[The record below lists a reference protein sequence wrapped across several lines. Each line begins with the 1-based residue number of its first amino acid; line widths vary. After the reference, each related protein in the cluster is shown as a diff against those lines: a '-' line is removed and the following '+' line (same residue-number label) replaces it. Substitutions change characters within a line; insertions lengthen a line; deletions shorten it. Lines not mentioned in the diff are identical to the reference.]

1 MRARNDSSL
10 FREQADVIDKSLGTK
25 RLCPA
30 CHTKFYDLNRSPAKC
45 PKCGE
50 EFVPKPIL
58 PSKQDQM
65 EAAQAEA
72 GKVAELEA
80 PAVADVAEA
89 ADVEVVEETAE
100 DIPED
105 VAEVALEEAEDV
117 TVEPDDSA
125 VFLEDDDTPVEK
137 IIPTAPVDPDEE
149 ES

>member
-1 MRARNDSSL
+1 M
-10 FREQADVIDKSLGTK
+10 IDKSLGTK

-30 CHTKFYDLNRSPAKC
+30 CHVKFYDLNRSPAKC

-80 PAVADVAEA
+80 PEVADVVEA
-89 ADVEVVEETAE
+89 AEVEEAAAE
-100 DIPED
+100 IPED
-105 VAEVALEEAEDV
+105 VAEVALEDAEDV
-117 TVEPDDSA
+117 AVEPDDSA
-125 VFLEDDDTPVEK
+125 VFLEDDDPAMEK
-137 IIPTAPVDPDEE
+137 IIPTAPVDPEEE

>member
-1 MRARNDSSL
+1 M
-10 FREQADVIDKSLGTK
+10 IDKSLGTK

-30 CHTKFYDLNRSPAKC
+30 CHAKFYDLNKSPATC

-65 EAAQAEA
+65 EAAQAASE
-72 GKVAELEA
+72 KVAAELEA
-80 PAVADVAEA
+80 PEVADAADDVEEVA
-89 ADVEVVEETAE
+89 ADV
-100 DIPED
+100 PED
-105 VAEVALEEAEDV
+105 VAEVALDEAADV
-117 TVEPDDSA
+117 TVEPDESA
-125 VFLEDDDTPVEK
+125 AFLEDDDTPVEK

>member
-1 MRARNDSSL
+1 MRASNTQQP
-10 FREQADVIDKSLGTK
+10 FRERADVIDKNLGTK
-25 RLCPA
+25 RLCPD
-30 CHTKFYDLNRSPAKC
+30 CHAKFYDLNRSPAKC
-45 PKCGE
+45 PKCGK

-65 EAAQAEA
+65 EAAQAESA
-72 GKVAELEA
+72 KAPAELEA
-80 PAVADVAEA
+80 PEVADVAE
-89 ADVEVVEETAE
+89 DVEEMAAEVPEE
-100 DIPED
+100 

>member
-1 MRARNDSSL
+1 M
-10 FREQADVIDKSLGTK
+10 IDKSLGTK

-30 CHTKFYDLNRSPAKC
+30 CHAKFYDLNKSPATC

-65 EAAQAEA
+65 EAAQAESE
-72 GKVAELEA
+72 KMTAELEA
-80 PAVADVAEA
+80 PEVADAADDVEEVA
-89 ADVEVVEETAE
+89 ADV
-100 DIPED
+100 PED
-105 VAEVALEEAEDV
+105 VAEVTLDEAADV
-117 TVEPDDSA
+117 TVEPDESA
-125 VFLEDDDTPVEK
+125 AFLEDDDTPVEK

>member
-1 MRARNDSSL
+1 M
-10 FREQADVIDKSLGTK
+10 IDKSLGTK

-30 CHTKFYDLNRSPAKC
+30 CHAKFYDLNRSPAKC

-72 GKVAELEA
+72 GKAAELET
-80 PAVADVAEA
+80 PEVADVAEA
-89 ADVEVVEETAE
+89 VEVEEAAAAE
-100 DIPED
+100 IPED
-105 VAEVALEEAEDV
+105 VAEVALEDAEDV
-117 TVEPDDSA
+117 AVEPDDSA
-125 VFLEDDDTPVEK
+125 VFLEDDDTAMEK
-137 IIPTAPVDPDEE
+137 IIPTAPVDSDEE

>member
-1 MRARNDSSL
+1 MRASNTKQP
-10 FREQADVIDKSLGTK
+10 FREQADVIDKNLGTK

-30 CHTKFYDLNRSPAKC
+30 CHAKFYDLDKSPAKC

-65 EAAQAEA
+65 EAAQAESE
-72 GKVAELEA
+72 KVTAQLET
-80 PAVADVAEA
+80 PEVADVTE
-89 ADVEVVEETAE
+89 DVEGVEEVAAE
-100 DIPED
+100 VPEE
-105 VAEVALEEAEDV
+105 VAEVSLDEADDV
-117 TVEPDDSA
+117 TVDPDESA
-125 VFLEDDDTPVEK
+125 AFLEDDDTPVEK